1 MHHGLPTCVGS
12 DPASDVTW
20 LTSTVAPVIAAL
32 LLVGGIAALVVAGNL
47 VVSSSTFLGTRLGLS
62 PTVVGLTIVAGGTSA
77 PELAVS
83 LQAAGTGDVQLA
95 VGNILG
101 SNTANVLLVIGIAAM
116 VRHLVVPRQVIRR
129 DLPIVVAVSVLVYGL
144 GRDGSLDRLEAGFLF
159 LGLIT
164 YVAWTLWSSSRSE
177 TEPEEE
183 DLAAPAPGQLPLLKA
198 LGTLATGVGLL
209 VLGARLAVDGAERI
223 ALSLG
228 IPELVVGLTIVA
240 LGTSAPEIVTSV
252 VAARKGRGDLA
263 IGNAV
268 GSNLFNLLFVL
279 STSALVADG
288 VDLAGEAIRFDL
300 PIMIGASV
308 VLAAMAFTGAAISRW
323 RGGALLLTYALY
335 LTTLGIGASGG
346 ATTDDPWP
354 LLGVMAILTV
364 AAILLGRRSGSADI
378 SHDDER
384 RPPAPAG

>member
-1 MHHGLPTCVGS
+1 MHLGLPISAGS

-20 LTSTVAPVIAAL
+20 LTSTVTPVIAVM

-47 VVSSSTFLGTRLGLS
+47 VVSSATFLGTRLGLS

-101 SNTANVLLVIGIAAM
+101 SNTANVLLVIGIAAL
-116 VRHLVVPRQVIRR
+116 VRHLVVPRQVVRR
-129 DLPIVVAVSVLVYGL
+129 DLPIVVAVSLLVYGL
-144 GRDGSLDRLEAGFLF
+144 GRNGSLDRIEAAFLF
-159 LGLIT
+159 LGLIA
-164 YVAWTLWSSSRSE
+164 YVAWTLWSSSRGD
-177 TEPEEE
+177 TEPDEA
-183 DLAAPAPGQLPLLKA
+183 DIGATAPGQLPLVRA
-198 LGTLATGVGLL
+198 IGTLVAGVGLL

-288 VDLAGEAIRFDL
+288 VDLAGEAISFDL

-308 VLAAMAFTGAAISRW
+308 VLAVMAFTGAAISRW
-323 RGGALLLTYALY
+323 RGAALLLIYALY
-335 LTTLGIGASGG
+335 LTALGIGASGG
-346 ATTDDPWP
+346 ATTDSPWP
-354 LLGVMAILTV
+354 LLGVMAVLTV
-364 AAILLGRRSGSADI
+364 AAILLGRRSGPAEI
-378 SHDDER
+378 SCDVGR
-384 RPPAPAG
+384 QPPAPAG